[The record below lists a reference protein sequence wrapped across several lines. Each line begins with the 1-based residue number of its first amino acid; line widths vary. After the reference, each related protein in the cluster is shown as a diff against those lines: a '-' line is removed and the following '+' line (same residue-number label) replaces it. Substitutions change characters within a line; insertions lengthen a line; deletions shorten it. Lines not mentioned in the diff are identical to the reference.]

1 MKKLFLFVGIAALI
15 FSSVA
20 LAEENTSTNQWTCKN
35 LAYGPASIGY
45 GIILPLGM
53 GITTAVM
60 DFNIA
65 NDDWRSALT
74 LPYSTPASFTCGT
87 VIGTF
92 LAPVYVLEG
101 IFDTLTLGYFYPQH
115 SDWMLNYIDHAY
127 ATVGKFIIPGDEPP
141 EAQAVEEETK

>member
-1 MKKLFLFVGIAALI
+1 MKKLFLFAGFAALI
-15 FSSVA
+15 FSGAA
-20 LAEENTSTNQWTCKN
+20 LAEENASTNQWTAMN

-101 IFDTLTLGYFYPQH
+101 VFDTLTLGYFYPQH
-115 SDWMLNYIDHAY
+115 SDWMLNYIDHA
-127 ATVGKFIIPGDEPP
+127 
-141 EAQAVEEETK
+141 QLHRSRLRHCR